1 MEWGLLQKR
10 VLTYIPPKGRCNIML
25 HNKTTIIDDTYNA
38 NLESCLAAIDYLM
51 AFSGAGRKILVLG
64 DMLELGEASNEQHS
78 ELGIKCSKVKIDAVF
93 TLGRET
99 KATHSKAN
107 DVNINLHFKKSKELI
122 NALKLHLKDDDI
134 ILFKGSRGM
143 KMEKII
149 SGVFQNNVV

>member
-1 MEWGLLQKR
+1 
-10 VLTYIPPKGRCNIML
+10 ML

-51 AFSGAGRKILVLG
+51 AFSGTGRKILVLG
-64 DMLELGEASNEQHS
+64 DMLELGQASNEQHS

-149 SGVFQNNVV
+149 SGVFQNNVI